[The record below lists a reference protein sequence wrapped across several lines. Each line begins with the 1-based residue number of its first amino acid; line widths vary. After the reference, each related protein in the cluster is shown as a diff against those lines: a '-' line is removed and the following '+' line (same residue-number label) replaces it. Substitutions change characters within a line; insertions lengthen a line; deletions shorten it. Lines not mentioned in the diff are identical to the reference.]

1 MSDSF
6 RPQEFSRSEY
16 WSILGR
22 CCLLQGIFPTQG
34 SNPDLWHCRR
44 ILYQLSHQGSPR
56 KKFTS
61 SKLVSKTLVSIWS
74 YFLHC
79 AFCSIHMTDVETELI
94 LGGAG
99 SSRRMFWPL
108 FGWVY
113 LCSLWRSSLLYFRA
127 SISSGYREQ
136 RWGCCPSQANQYI
149 SPPAMVTGP
158 RDVCDQV

>member
-1 MSDSF
+1 MSDSL
-6 RPQEFSRSEY
+6 RLQEFSRPEY
-16 WSILGR
+16 WSILGSW
-22 CCLLQGIFPTQG
+22 CLLQGISPTQG
-34 SNPDLWHCRR
+34 SNPDLWHCRQ

-79 AFCSIHMTDVETELI
+79 AFCSTHTTDVETELI
-94 LGGAG
+94 LGDAG
-99 SSRRMFWPL
+99 SSRCVFWPL

-113 LCSLWRSSLLYFRA
+113 LCSLWRSNLLYFRP
-127 SISSGYREQ
+127 SISSGCREQ
-136 RWGCCPSQANQYI
+136 RRGCCSSQANQYI

-158 RDVCDQV
+158 RDVCNQV